1 MTVLKKRLLFVLAG
15 AMVALAAVVIPLAGA
30 TTGIHP
36 VAGKAARAC
45 GVTVRAMDGSKV
57 AINQYMQDNMR
68 FSPGIVHVVSGCTL
82 TFKYGTPNQMDPHT
96 MTIVPAAKLPRTVAQ
111 VQNCR
116 VCSLALGHLKNP
128 KSPQTAGTPAN
139 PIIHPVLQA
148 GKPSQEMTIDGTP
161 GDSIAIVPVPGHRSI
176 TVTIT
181 APSGSV
187 LHFMCA
193 VHPWMQGTLI
203 VS

>member
-1 MTVLKKRLLFVLAG
+1 VVGLKRRNLFVLAG
-15 AMVALAAVVIPLAGA
+15 AVALLAAVVIPLAGA
-30 TTGIHP
+30 TGLHP

-57 AINQYMQDNMR
+57 AINQYMQDNMH

-82 TFKYGTPNQMDPHT
+82 TFKYGTPNQMEPHT
-96 MTIVPAAKLPRTVAQ
+96 MTIVPASKLPRTVAQ
-111 VQNCR
+111 VENCK
-116 VCSLALGHLKNP
+116 VCNVALGHLKNP

-139 PIIHPVLQA
+139 PLIHPVLQA

-161 GDSIAIVPVPGHRSI
+161 GDSIAIEPVPGHRSI

-187 LHFMCA
+187 LHFICA